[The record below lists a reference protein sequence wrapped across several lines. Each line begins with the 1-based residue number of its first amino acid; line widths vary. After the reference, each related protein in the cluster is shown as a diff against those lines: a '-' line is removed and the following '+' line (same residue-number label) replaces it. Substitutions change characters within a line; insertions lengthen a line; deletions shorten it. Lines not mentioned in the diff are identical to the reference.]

1 MNMRRRCCCNPT
13 AGICLP
19 LGIRLEGS
27 ETPNGYLDPIYDE
40 VMVGVKAIRIEY
52 AYHLDLTS
60 YTNAVQPHPIVYT
73 KSIDFSGSLTV
84 ATLDIPLDDDP
95 LDRAMAGLVAAAFS
109 LSVSVTR
116 SGSGVTCP
124 GTFAESVTYGLA
136 EVAADPEFWGY
147 AGGLSLFDDGAGI
160 GGRQWEMGTLTT
172 VESDLRY
179 QGLAPLGTN
188 AFGTWAIRFETLDTV
203 SAPSCGSSWA
213 DHDIQGNVYSSSG
226 FSALT
231 RCWTYPWD
239 RNTVAH
245 DREDI
250 TWSGSRR
257 NDIDTIFAAPYFWNG
272 VTTSWEQSYT
282 GYGNWSIGMSAEPDT
297 IVSGYRQPSA
307 FTMTASQTVTPL
319 ATCGD
324 IGVSVS
330 SHGPVGEPVI
340 APLALMEKRPSGL
353 VVPRKASVTKVT
365 KVPAD
370 PRLEGMT
377 QEANTPRGCC
387 GRD

>member
-13 AGICLP
+13 LGICLP

-27 ETPNGYLDPIYDE
+27 ETPDGYLDPIYDE
-40 VMVGVKAIRIEY
+40 AMVGVKAIRIEW
-52 AYHLDLTS
+52 AYNLDLTS

-73 KSIDFSGSLTV
+73 KTIDFSGSLTV

-124 GTFAESVTYGLA
+124 GTFSESVTFGLA
-136 EVAADPEFWGY
+136 EVAADPQFWGY
-147 AGGLSLFDDGAGI
+147 TGGLSLFDDGAGV
-160 GGRQWEMGTLTT
+160 GGRQWDMGTLTT
-172 VESDLRY
+172 AETDLVY
-179 QGLAPLGTN
+179 LSCPPVNNAP
-188 AFGTWAIRFETLDTV
+188 FGSWSIPFEMLDTV
-203 SAPSCGSSWA
+203 STPSCGTSWA

-226 FSALT
+226 FSAVT
-231 RCWTYPWD
+231 RCWTSPWN

-245 DREDI
+245 DRQDI

-257 NDIDTIFAAPYFWNG
+257 NDINTIFTAPYFWNG
-272 VTTSWEQSYT
+272 VTTSWEQAYT
-282 GYGNWSIGMSAEPDT
+282 GYGSWSIGMSAVPDA
-297 IVSGYRQPSA
+297 IVNGTRQPSA

-319 ATCGD
+319 ATCSD

-330 SHGPVGEPVI
+330 SHGPVGDPVV
-340 APLALMEKRPSGL
+340 APMGLMEKRSSGL
-353 VVPRKASVTKVT
+353 VVPKPAKVT
-365 KVPAD
+365 RATTVPTD
-370 PRLEGMT
+370 PRLEGLT